1 MHIALPAMH
10 ASRKSLEKS
19 LRVRKQRVTLVLEFF
34 LVRRVFR
41 ATVCLNPSKANARH
55 CYTAEGMKS
64 WKSVPSAP
72 LGSNSPKHV
81 ACTVKKMRVVYQ
93 SQGHTVFSGCD
104 LGNLK
109 RVAHYLLAGAP
120 VMISNW
126 CLRVSFSDEKRIC
139 WEINWK
145 NDSSWHEIR
154 RRDIGDARPTF
165 SKNLPDMQGANWTSL
180 MSNLPIDMS
189 REELSP
195 VWKIS
200 TGLGLRN
207 IVSIWREKDPAG
219 GSIEKESFLHKSAR
233 WTSLMSDYSAWYAIS
248 IVEHRWCPIVF
259 HWTAKSTVY
268 RRKNAWRMCE

>member
-1 MHIALPAMH
+1 MHIALPATH

-19 LRVRKQRVTLVLEFF
+19 LRVRKQRVGLVLEFF
-34 LVRRVFR
+34 LVRRVLR

-64 WKSVPSAP
+64 GTSVPCAP

-93 SQGHTVFSGCD
+93 SQGHTVFSGCA

-126 CLRVSFSDEKRIC
+126 CLVFLFLTRSEFAGRSTEKNTLLGMKS
-139 WEINWK
+139 EEGTSVMP
-145 NDSSWHEIR
+145 DLL
-154 RRDIGDARPTF
+154 F
-165 SKNLPDMQGANWTSL
+165 QKNLPDIQGANWTSL

-189 REELSP
+189 SEELSP
-195 VWKIS
+195 V
-200 TGLGLRN
+200 
-207 IVSIWREKDPAG
+207 
-219 GSIEKESFLHKSAR
+219 
-233 WTSLMSDYSAWYAIS
+233 
-248 IVEHRWCPIVF
+248 
-259 HWTAKSTVY
+259 
-268 RRKNAWRMCE
+268 